1 MALITIT
8 KTQRKFMNRAR
19 EELKEIKEIF
29 TLNATDFFLLYGTC
43 LGAVR
48 EQDIISWDF
57 DLDIGVLDHTN
68 QTKIYETFIEHGFK
82 FKRHAKRWQ
91 VSKRIDHTDVI
102 WYIREADKLVCRGT
116 KNEVAFSAPARF
128 FNSFDTVKIRS
139 ESYLAPHPVREY
151 LNTVYGGNWKHPNRF
166 KRGVLVT

>member
-1 MALITIT
+1 MTTTSQKVFIEQA
-8 KTQRKFMNRAR
+8 RK
-19 EELKEIKEIF
+19 ELREIKEIF
-29 TLNATDFFLLYGTC
+29 DANDTEFFLLYGTC

-48 EQDIISWDF
+48 GQDIISWDF

-68 QTKIYETFIEHGFK
+68 QSKVYETFVEHGFK

-102 WYIREADKLVCRGT
+102 WYIKEGDKVVCRGT
-116 KNEVAFSAPARF
+116 KNEVVFSIPARF
-128 FNSFDTVKIRS
+128 LNDFDAVKIKN

-151 LNTVYGGNWKHPNRF
+151 LSTMYDGNWKKPNRF
-166 KRGVLVT
+166 KRGALAK